1 MAPRLSKLVG
11 LTTITVAPRISEDSM
26 PDAGRTASDTAQKAA
41 DSKPLELVA
50 RAGLIAYGLV
60 HLLIG
65 WIALRLAWGGSGEE
79 ADQSGALQA
88 LAQQPFGPVLLWS
101 VAVGL
106 VALAAW
112 QASQAIWSA
121 GGGDRPRRALRKL
134 TAGAAALAYL
144 VLAASAASFAMGS
157 GSSAEQ
163 VQQRTAQ
170 GMLGLPFGQLLV
182 GVVGLGIIGIG
193 VAQMRKSSSSRFRD
207 EIGSTSMPADMRR
220 VITLLGRMGYAAK
233 GVAFAVVGLL
243 LVYAAATFDPGEAK
257 GLDGA
262 LRTIAEQPF
271 GQIGLTAVAV
281 GFVAFGI
288 FACVQS
294 RFRPM

>member
-1 MAPRLSKLVG
+1 
-11 LTTITVAPRISEDSM
+11 M
-26 PDAGRTASDTAQKAA
+26 PDSGRPASDTAQKAA
-41 DSKPLELVA
+41 DGKPLELVA
-50 RAGLIAYGLV
+50 RAGLIAYGVV

-88 LAQQPFGPVLLWS
+88 LAQQPFGPALLWS

-157 GSSAEQ
+157 GSSPEQ
-163 VQQRTAQ
+163 VRWRTAREHEDNDATD
-170 GMLGLPFGQLLV
+170 V
-182 GVVGLGIIGIG
+182 
-193 VAQMRKSSSSRFRD
+193 
-207 EIGSTSMPADMRR
+207 STEPGPA
-220 VITLLGRMGYAAK
+220 
-233 GVAFAVVGLL
+233 
-243 LVYAAATFDPGEAK
+243 
-257 GLDGA
+257 
-262 LRTIAEQPF
+262 
-271 GQIGLTAVAV
+271 
-281 GFVAFGI
+281 
-288 FACVQS
+288 
-294 RFRPM
+294 

>member
-112 QASQAIWSA
+112 QASQAIWSL
-121 GGGDRPRRALRKL
+121 GRGDRLRRAQRKL

-144 VLAASAASFAMGS
+144 VLAASAASFAMDQDHRPN
-157 GSSAEQ
+157 GSSRA
-163 VQQRTAQ
+163 RRRGCSTC
-170 GMLGLPFGQLLV
+170 PSD
-182 GVVGLGIIGIG
+182 
-193 VAQMRKSSSSRFRD
+193 RCSS
-207 EIGSTSMPADMRR
+207 G
-220 VITLLGRMGYAAK
+220 
-233 GVAFAVVGLL
+233 
-243 LVYAAATFDPGEAK
+243 
-257 GLDGA
+257 
-262 LRTIAEQPF
+262 
-271 GQIGLTAVAV
+271 
-281 GFVAFGI
+281 
-288 FACVQS
+288 
-294 RFRPM
+294 